1 MSKSSSRNAR
11 ITENKTNT
19 KQKKMN
25 GGKKNEIGITKM
37 LRRGSA
43 AGYG

>member
-25 GGKKNEIGITKM
+25 GGKKNEFGITKT